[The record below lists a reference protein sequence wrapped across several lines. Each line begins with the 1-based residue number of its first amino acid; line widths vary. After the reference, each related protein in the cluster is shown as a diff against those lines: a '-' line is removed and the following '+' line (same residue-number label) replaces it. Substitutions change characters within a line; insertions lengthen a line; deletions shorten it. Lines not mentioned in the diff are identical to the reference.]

1 MNIFFL
7 NRFIIYIL
15 LILSNYILWAN
26 DKANNKKELA
36 IHHFMQGEFL
46 LNQGNYALAV
56 LEFQDA
62 LNIDP
67 NASTIHISIADAYRR
82 LGRSKHAEDHL
93 QIAID
98 LDPKELSGREM
109 LGHLYLI
116 NRRYLEAEKEFLIL
130 SNLDVYNDNYIVT
143 LADLAKLQEKWNLSV
158 DYYLKAFDLNPQNH
172 TTLENALQVCLGA
185 ELFKRA
191 EKICLKLAQNDSSN
205 ISYWKTYKQITAY
218 NKNYNRT
225 FAAINEIERI
235 EGTSVKLLMEKSAIK
250 QEQDNNEEAIKYL
263 LEAFD
268 DNNPN
273 KEVAKRLVSIYLENE
288 NLKDA
293 EYFNEILLRLFPDDP
308 SGFINAS
315 IISLNNSSPQ
325 KAIEYLRPNIEKF
338 EKNYSANYLLG
349 TSYYQIDDLINSEKY
364 LLIALSVFPGSRA
377 SKHTLAMIY
386 DQNGSWIKSD
396 SLYLELIST
405 DSTDAQAYNNF
416 AYSLVERND
425 NLELA
430 LEMSI
435 IANRIQPKS
444 APYLDTLGWI
454 YFKLEQYDKA
464 LEYIQA
470 SYSIDNTNPVIVEHL
485 ADILKATDQISKAN
499 LIYMEAIDIGG
510 DSLMIHQK
518 MKIE

>member
-1 MNIFFL
+1 MNVNNQFY
-7 NRFIIYIL
+7 FITIIL
-15 LILSNYILWAN
+15 LILVNQTIFA
-26 DKANNKKELA
+26 DEKTNNNEELA

-62 LNIDP
+62 LDKDP
-67 NASTIHISIADAYRR
+67 NAPTIHISIADAYRR
-82 LGRSKHAEDHL
+82 LGRAKHAENHL

-98 LDPKELSGREM
+98 LDPEELSSREM

-116 NRRYLEAEKEFLIL
+116 NRRYKEAEKEFLIL
-130 SNLDVYNDNYIVT
+130 SNLDVHNDNYIVT
-143 LADLAKLQEKWNLSV
+143 LADLAKLQEKWGISV
-158 DYYLKAFDLNPQNH
+158 DYYLKAYDINPQNLKA
-172 TTLENALQVCLGA
+172 LENALQVCLGA
-185 ELFKRA
+185 QLFKRA
-191 EKICLKLAQNDSSN
+191 ETICLKLAKNDSSN
-205 ISYWKTYKQITAY
+205 ISYWMTYKQITAY
-218 NKNYNRT
+218 NKNYERT
-225 FAAINEIERI
+225 FDAINEIERI

-250 QEQDNNEEAIKYL
+250 QEQDDNEEAVKYL
-263 LEAFD
+263 LEALD
-268 DNNPN
+268 ENKPN
-273 KEVAKRLVSIYLENE
+273 IEVIQRLVSIYLENE
-288 NLKDA
+288 NIKEA
-293 EYFNEILLRLFPDDP
+293 EYFNEILLKEFPEDP

-338 EKNYSANYLLG
+338 GKNYSANYLLG
-349 TSYYQIDDLINSEKY
+349 TAYYQIDDLINSEKY
-364 LLIALSVFPGSRA
+364 LLMALLIFPGSRT

-396 SLYLELIST
+396 SLYQELIST

-510 DSLMIHQK
+510 DSLLIHQK

>member
-1 MNIFFL
+1 M
-7 NRFIIYIL
+7 
-15 LILSNYILWAN
+15 
-26 DKANNKKELA
+26 
-36 IHHFMQGEFL
+36 
-46 LNQGNYALAV
+46 
-56 LEFQDA
+56 
-62 LNIDP
+62 
-67 NASTIHISIADAYRR
+67 
-82 LGRSKHAEDHL
+82 
-93 QIAID
+93 
-98 LDPKELSGREM
+98 
-109 LGHLYLI
+109 
-116 NRRYLEAEKEFLIL
+116 
-130 SNLDVYNDNYIVT
+130 
-143 LADLAKLQEKWNLSV
+143 
-158 DYYLKAFDLNPQNH
+158 
-172 TTLENALQVCLGA
+172 
-185 ELFKRA
+185 
-191 EKICLKLAQNDSSN
+191 
-205 ISYWKTYKQITAY
+205 
-218 NKNYNRT
+218 
-225 FAAINEIERI
+225 
-235 EGTSVKLLMEKSAIK
+235 
-250 QEQDNNEEAIKYL
+250 
-263 LEAFD
+263 
-268 DNNPN
+268 
-273 KEVAKRLVSIYLENE
+273 
-288 NLKDA
+288 
-293 EYFNEILLRLFPDDP
+293 
-308 SGFINAS
+308 
-315 IISLNNSSPQ
+315 
-325 KAIEYLRPNIEKF
+325 RPNIEKF

-470 SYSIDNTNPVIVEHL
+470 SYSIDNTNAVIVEHL

-510 DSLMIHQK
+510 DSLLIHQK